1 MHMQR
6 SHQARKHRTQHD
18 KTEEGRWDAGPIPAE
33 NPSKPS
39 RRKTVRLGLGLD
51 GKAEVFIVNKRVG
64 EESPV
69 GSAMNLIHPADASGP
84 GAGPSP
90 FKRDAADAGAP
101 GTRSAG
107 DGSVRA
113 PRESSGESSSD
124 ITEEDDDIASAVKA
138 TLRSLNEYEHEHAP
152 GRGDEKAGATRGWN
166 AELASR
172 QKSRNLD
179 DVLSASDRETMLRCV
194 LYIGSHTTPSAW

>member
-1 MHMQR
+1 MTEADAPPSAPSFAATVSQR
-6 SHQARKHRTQHD
+6 RRSSCTCSGATRRAS
-18 KTEEGRWDAGPIPAE
+18 TERSTTRRRRGRLDAGPIPAE

-124 ITEEDDDIASAVKA
+124 ITEEDDDIASAV
-138 TLRSLNEYEHEHAP
+138 R
-152 GRGDEKAGATRGWN
+152 RRC
-166 AELASR
+166 
-172 QKSRNLD
+172 
-179 DVLSASDRETMLRCV
+179 DR
-194 LYIGSHTTPSAW
+194 